1 MTTTQYKTRAL
12 FDQIERLPLK
22 KNGAF
27 RQAAPEIVQKAVALI
42 DEMTQYRSWFTI
54 LYLSSYLL
62 NSQNSEIE
70 AAAIKAI
77 AKLLS
82 ALRPSDLL
90 LLDYQYRHGNYYTPR
105 YLQQWDELDKS
116 TLESWKT
123 RKMPTELFG
132 LASCHR
138 NGFVR
143 EAALEHL
150 SSNLSSAKGSE
161 IPFLLIRTGDWVE
174 EVRTIALNNL
184 EKIVEEQY
192 LVNFLPHLEVV
203 HRMSLRVRD
212 AGLEKR
218 QFLLERIE
226 VLLKTPENRKLL
238 ISGLDSKKFKD
249 YLSRRRCLAL
259 LEESPGKS
267 SSETEAIISH
277 LTLDPDISIRLALT
291 RLAEDLSPD
300 RRIPIL
306 EKIAAE
312 GTSLERREALR
323 TLFDLRQDG
332 GEELAINAL
341 LDRSAS
347 VRNLARWKLRTL
359 APDFDCRSFYQKSIT
374 QDLERQEK
382 ATALIGLS
390 ETGTAEDAATIE
402 EYARSPDLILK
413 KAAIKSLAKL
423 DASKYL
429 DFFVATLAGED
440 AGLSREARQALAP
453 RARLLNPKQL
463 AVIASTSP
471 YTHAKRNALFIL
483 SKAEKWER
491 FISTLNAIGDHD
503 EVIVERAE
511 YLLRQWEKDFHAI
524 WPYSLPDTD
533 QQTRLLQVYRDNKD
547 KLHYSV
553 AEIAESCLKLCGKE
567 P

>member
-1 MTTTQYKTRAL
+1 MKTTQSKARAL
-12 FDQIERLPLK
+12 FKQMERLPLK
-22 KNGAF
+22 KDRVF
-27 RQAAPEIVQKAVALI
+27 HEAAPETVQKAVALI

-62 NSQNSEIE
+62 DSQNSEIE
-70 AAAIKAI
+70 TAAIKAVL
-77 AKLLS
+77 KLLS

-90 LLDYQYRHGNYYTPR
+90 QLDYQYRHGNYYTPR

-116 TLESWKT
+116 VLDSWKV
-123 RKMPTELFG
+123 RGMPNELFG

-150 SSNLSSAKGSE
+150 SSNLPSVNGCE
-161 IPFLLIRTGDWVE
+161 IPYLLIRTGDWVE
-174 EVRTIALNNL
+174 EVRTIAFINL
-184 EKIVEEQY
+184 EKIVEQQY
-192 LVNFLPHLEVV
+192 LVKFLPYLEVV

-212 AGLEKR
+212 AGLDKR
-218 QFLLERIE
+218 QLLLNRIE
-226 VLLKTPENRKLL
+226 ELLKAEENRKLL
-238 ISGLDSKKFKD
+238 ISGLGSKNFKD

-259 LEESPGKS
+259 LEAIPDRSTS
-267 SSETEAIISH
+267 MTEDIISH
-277 LTLDPDISIRLALT
+277 VAQDPDINIRLALT
-291 RLAEDLSPD
+291 RLTKSLAPE
-300 RRIPIL
+300 RKMPIL
-306 EKIAAE
+306 EKLAAE
-312 GTSLERREALR
+312 GTSIERLEALR
-323 TLFDLRQDG
+323 TLFDLSPDEG
-332 GEELAINAL
+332 KELAVKAL

-347 VRNLARWKLRTL
+347 VRILARWKLRTL

-374 QDLERQEK
+374 QDLGRQEK
-382 ATALIGLS
+382 ATAVIGLS

-402 EYARSPDLILK
+402 EYARSPDRILK

-463 AVIASTSP
+463 AEIASTSP

-491 FISTLNAIGDHD
+491 FISMINAIGDHD

-533 QQTRLLQVYRDNKD
+533 QQTRLLQAYIDNKD
-547 KLHYSV
+547 VLHYSV
-553 AEIAESCLKLCGKE
+553 AEIAKSCLKLCGRE
-567 P
+567 F

>member
-1 MTTTQYKTRAL
+1 MKTIQSRARAL
-12 FDQIERLPLK
+12 FDQMERLPLK
-22 KNGAF
+22 KDRAF

-42 DEMTQYRSWFTI
+42 DEMTQYRSWCTI

-70 AAAIKAI
+70 TAAIKAVV
-77 AKLLS
+77 KLLS

-90 LLDYQYRHGNYYTPR
+90 QLDYQYRHGNYYTPR

-116 TLESWKT
+116 ILKNWKV
-123 RKMPTELFG
+123 REMPTELFG

-143 EAALEHL
+143 EAALDHL
-150 SSNLSSAKGSE
+150 SSNLPTVNGCE
-161 IPFLLIRTGDWVE
+161 IPYLLIRTGDWVE
-174 EVRTIALNNL
+174 EVRTIALNSL
-184 EKIVEEQY
+184 DKIVEQQN
-192 LVNFLPHLEVV
+192 LAKFLPYLEVV

-212 AGLEKR
+212 AGLDKR
-218 QFLLERIE
+218 QFLLKRIE
-226 VLLKTPENRKLL
+226 EFLKTEEHRKLL
-238 ISGLDSKKFKD
+238 LSGLDSKYFKD

-259 LEESPGKS
+259 LEEIPDRSTS
-267 SSETEAIISH
+267 LTEAIISH
-277 LTLDPDISIRLALT
+277 ISQDPDITIRFALT
-291 RLAEDLSPD
+291 RLTENLSPE
-300 RRIPIL
+300 RRMLIL
-306 EKIAAE
+306 KKLAAE
-312 GTSLERREALR
+312 GTGIERREALR
-323 TLFDLRQDG
+323 TLFDLSQDG
-332 GEELAINAL
+332 GKELAFKAL

-347 VRNLARWKLRTL
+347 VRILARWKLRTL
-359 APDFDCRSFYQKSIT
+359 TPDIDFRLYYQKTIT
-374 QDLERQEK
+374 QDLGRQVK

-402 EYARSPDLILK
+402 EYTRSTDRILK

-440 AGLSREARQALAP
+440 AGLSKEARQALAP
-453 RARLLNPKQL
+453 RARLLNPEQL
-463 AVIASTSP
+463 AEIASTSP

-491 FISTLNAIGDHD
+491 FISMINAIGDHD
-503 EVIVERAE
+503 EMIVERAE

-533 QQTRLLQVYRDNKD
+533 QQTRLLQAYIDNKD
-547 KLHYSV
+547 IMHNSV
-553 AEIAESCLKLCGKE
+553 AEIAKSCLKLCGKE